1 MIDRSPSPDKIQ
13 PGRLLLRTAGACD
26 LGPQHLL
33 EVFGEQRRRFV
44 AILRGFGPDDWAAP
58 TRCAEW
64 SAHDIVRHL
73 CDGNAIAAAADPDDR
88 TLDLT
93 AGFDPR
99 ITPRGWLTASAG
111 ESPGATLSRFAAST
125 EQMLA
130 VLRARL
136 AQGRRFDV
144 RLPFGPVDWT
154 VYVLHGFWDSWLHER
169 DVLLARGT
177 EHPTSDDA
185 TGYAAAYGLFI
196 SAAVASLFGDPVRD
210 KLTLG
215 GDGGGI
221 FDVDSRGAV
230 TLTVTRVTT
239 AGPPAAQVTDALAGR
254 GPAAALGGLPASS
267 RAALS
272 HLAEF
277 FNTPVEPQPGRDRGE
292 RLSGTQAQRDLL
304 PAGQGQR

>member
-13 PGRLLLRTAGACD
+13 PGQVLLRTAGACD
-26 LGPQHLL
+26 LDPQHLL

-44 AILRGFGPDDWAAP
+44 AVLRGFGPDDWAAP
-58 TRCAEW
+58 TRCADW
-64 SAHDIVRHL
+64 SAHHVVRHL
-73 CDGNAIAAAADPDDR
+73 CDSTALGIAAGPGDR
-88 TLDLT
+88 TLDMT

-99 ITPRGWLTASAG
+99 ITPGRYLTASAG
-111 ESPGATLSRFAAST
+111 ESPGATLSRFVAST

-130 VLRARL
+130 LLRARL
-136 AQGRRFDV
+136 AQGRRFTV
-144 RLPFGPVDWT
+144 RLPYGPMDWT
-154 VYVLHGFWDSWLHER
+154 VFVLHGFWDSWLHER

-177 EHPTSDDA
+177 EHPTSGDA
-185 TGYAAAYGLFI
+185 TGYAAAYGVFI

-215 GDGGGI
+215 GDGSGI
-221 FDVDSRGAV
+221 FDLDSRGAV

-254 GPAAALGGLPASS
+254 GSAAALCDLPASS

-277 FNTPVEPQPGRDRGE
+277 FNTPAEQQ
-292 RLSGTQAQRDLL
+292 TA
-304 PAGQGQR
+304 